1 MRRDL
6 PGTVLPMSG
15 RAMEPL
21 RSLTPKGERTASR
34 ILQAATTLLSR
45 EGFGGA
51 SLGRVAEE
59 AGVHKRNVLYYF
71 GTREALLVRVVQT
84 VGERIA
90 ENIASAIVPAA
101 RSDQMADAVVEAMW
115 AGVTSEPQL
124 ARAYFALVGGG
135 AESPEVD
142 DALRALK
149 ATYLALIARQLERI
163 EAAGFICKE
172 DHESVALLILALLR
186 GLLLEWTEE
195 SESVALNASLG
206 QFKAL
211 LSAQFA
217 AP

>member
-1 MRRDL
+1 
-6 PGTVLPMSG
+6 
-15 RAMEPL
+15 MEPL
-21 RSLTPKGERTASR
+21 RSLTPKGERAASR

-51 SLGRVAEE
+51 TLGRVAEE

-71 GTREALLVRVVQT
+71 GTREALLVRVVQS

-101 RSDQMADAVVEAMW
+101 RLDQMADAVVEAMW

-124 ARAYFALVGGG
+124 ARSYFALVGGG

-142 DALRALK
+142 HALRALK
-149 ATYLALIARQLERI
+149 ATYLGLIAQQLERI
-163 EAAGFICKE
+163 EAAGFACKE

-186 GLLLEWTEE
+186 GLLLEWSEE
-195 SESVALNASLG
+195 SESAALHASLG

-211 LSAQFA
+211 LAAQFA
-217 AP
+217 AT